1 MKKSFIHITAL
12 LFTTVVAFAQP
23 KNDTG
28 GSPGSGISTTTLLIG
43 LAVVL
48 LIGYFLVTRSKKQ

>member
-1 MKKSFIHITAL
+1 MKKSFFYIIAL
-12 LFTTVVAFAQP
+12 LFTTVVAFAQT

-28 GSPGSGISTTTLLIG
+28 SSPGAGISTTTLLIG

-48 LIGYFLVTRSKKQ
+48 LVGYFLVTRSKKK